1 MIHSELISISV
12 LNESF
17 HKFSEQLQEI
27 NPASVVQ
34 GGRRPRSK
42 AAYMLSYYKA
52 FVNPNSDTSDVQA
65 LLGLMH
71 FGMLCAG
78 PDIDIAEVT
87 GWPHGLRCLQGT
99 PSRRGIVGIIVTG
112 DGDQWAT
119 AIRNAGSG
127 TAPVQ
132 EWGLSC
138 YNQFA
143 KDGLNELF
151 GNIRKTRPTAGRTGY
166 YLE

>member
-1 MIHSELISISV
+1 MIHCEIISKTI
-12 LNESF
+12 LNDRF
-17 HKFSEQLQEI
+17 HTFSEQLQDV

-34 GGRRPRSK
+34 RGRRPRSK
-42 AAYMLSYYKA
+42 SAYMLAYYKA
-52 FVNPNSDTSDVQA
+52 FVDPNSDTSDVQA

-78 PDIDIAEVT
+78 PELDIAEVT
-87 GWPHGLRCLQGT
+87 GFPHGLRCLSGK
-99 PSRRGIVGIIVTG
+99 PSRRGIVGIIITG

-119 AIRNAGSG
+119 AIRNAGTGPAS
-127 TAPVQ
+127 VQ
-132 EWGLSC
+132 EWGVAV

-143 KDGLNELF
+143 SDGLNELF
-151 GNIRKTRPTAGRTGY
+151 GTIRPTQGQAKSGY